1 MFTAALFKMG
11 QNKQTKKSLECP
23 IREDWLKKLYIL
35 FYIHTIEYLVVIKN
49 NEDIYIY
56 WHRKLTEKSRL

>member
-56 WHRKLTEKSRL
+56 